1 MKILCFGDSN
11 TYGYDPRSYFG
22 GRYPAQH
29 RWVDLLAQK
38 LGCDVINA
46 GENGREIP
54 RRKGELQRF
63 ELILSNQ
70 TPLDLLLVMLGS
82 NDLLQGNSV
91 EAVAQRMEAF
101 LKGIPME
108 RSQIL
113 LIGPPRMKQG
123 TWITDMRL
131 LEDCV
136 KLNAA
141 YHAVAESLGV
151 RFIDAADW
159 DIEVTF
165 DGVHYSEQGHQAFAE
180 RLGSALQSSRGS
192 WNRSNGNEAGCFHFV
207 GGV

>member
-22 GRYPAQH
+22 GQYPAQH

-38 LGCDVINA
+38 LNCTAVNA

-54 RRKGELQRF
+54 RREGELQRF
-63 ELILSNQ
+63 DLMLSNQ
-70 TPLDLLLVMLGS
+70 KRLDLLLVMLGG

-101 LKGIPME
+101 LARIPLE
-108 RSQIL
+108 KTKIV
-113 LIGPPRMKQG
+113 LIGPPRMKPG
-123 TWITDMRL
+123 AWITDDRL

-136 KLNAA
+136 RLNVA
-141 YHAVAESLGV
+141 YRTVAEKLGV

-159 DIEVTF
+159 DIDVTF
-165 DGVHYSEQGHQAFAE
+165 DGVHYSEKGHQTFAE
-180 RLGSALQSSRGS
+180 QLFLSLSRS
-192 WNRSNGNEAGCFHFV
+192 LEVNT
-207 GGV
+207 